1 LKGKDSGSVR
11 YFALLDF
18 QTVMLLT
25 FLGTIAFVL
34 LYLAFAA
41 RVSSKKGEAGEEDFP
56 DEIKIRRGP
65 IPRILIFVYAG
76 FIVWAVIYV
85 IVIGLRGGPF

>member
-1 LKGKDSGSVR
+1 MR

-34 LYLAFAA
+34 LYVGFAA
-41 RVSSKKGEAGEEDFP
+41 RVSSKKGEGGEEDFP
-56 DEIKIRRGP
+56 EGIKIGKGP

-76 FIVWAVIYV
+76 FIAWALTYV
-85 IVIGLRGGPF
+85 IMMGIRGEPF